1 MSTKFNN
8 YESVWIKIKN
18 ANCNEAIIEKCN
30 IYFRQS
36 FDICFIIA
44 ELDFKTTNEMSG
56 DIVFNIPELNKDFV
70 YCENTILADKIDED
84 GDSIKTMIHV
94 KLYTGKLILEG
105 FPMTPNTNYA
115 VNFQFFTRTM

>member
-8 YESVWIKIKN
+8 YESVWIKMQTAI
-18 ANCNEAIIEKCN
+18 CDEAIIEKCN

-84 GDSIKTMIHV
+84 GEFIKTMIHV
-94 KLYTGKLILEG
+94 KLYKGKLILEG

>member
-8 YESVWIKIKN
+8 YESVWIKIQT
-18 ANCNEAIIEKCN
+18 ANCDEAIIEKCN

-84 GDSIKTMIHV
+84 GDFIKTMIHV

>member
-1 MSTKFNN
+1 MQTA
-8 YESVWIKIKN
+8 I
-18 ANCNEAIIEKCN
+18 CDEAIIEKCN

-84 GDSIKTMIHV
+84 GEFIKTMIHV
-94 KLYTGKLILEG
+94 KLYKGKLILEG

>member
-8 YESVWIKIKN
+8 YESVWIKMQN

-84 GDSIKTMIHV
+84 GDFIKTMIHV
-94 KLYTGKLILEG
+94 KLYKGKLILEG

>member
-8 YESVWIKIKN
+8 YESVWIKIQA
-18 ANCNEAIIEKCN
+18 ANCDEAIIEKCN

-84 GDSIKTMIHV
+84 GDFIKTMIHV

>member
-8 YESVWIKIKN
+8 YESVWIKMQT
-18 ANCNEAIIEKCN
+18 ANCDEAIIEKCN

-84 GDSIKTMIHV
+84 GEFIKTMIHV
-94 KLYTGKLILEG
+94 KLYKGKLILEG

>member
-8 YESVWIKIKN
+8 YESIWIKIQN
-18 ANCNEAIIEKCN
+18 ANCKEAIIEKCN

-56 DIVFNIPELNKDFV
+56 DIVFNIPELNKDFI

-84 GDSIKTMIHV
+84 NDIIKTMIHV

-105 FPMTPNTNYA
+105 FPMTTNTNYA
-115 VNFQFFTRTM
+115 VNFQFFTRTI